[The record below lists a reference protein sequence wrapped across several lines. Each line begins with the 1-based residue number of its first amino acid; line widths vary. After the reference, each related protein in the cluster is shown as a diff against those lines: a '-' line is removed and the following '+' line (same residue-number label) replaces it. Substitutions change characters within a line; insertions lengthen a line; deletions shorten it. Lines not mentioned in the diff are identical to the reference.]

1 MPIQKLVLFHPL
13 CPELTKPAA
22 ISITM
27 SRDGLVILMEIKL
40 NLLLYWH
47 LHWEHTRYNLS
58 KKRFSFFFTENA
70 WLSHGVLDF

>member
-40 NLLLYWH
+40 KLLLYWH
-47 LHWEHTRYNLS
+47 LHWEQLI
-58 KKRFSFFFTENA
+58 
-70 WLSHGVLDF
+70 